1 MIGEFLDLTIPV
13 NLARKP
19 KTSGPIQLA
28 SNLTQLALCVTHAHG
43 CVQHIDKV
51 RKSRLTIFGRV
62 PIILRRD
69 TTDTTVGTTD
79 SW

>member
-28 SNLTQLALCVTHAHG
+28 SNLTQLVLCVTNAHG

-69 TTDTTVGTTD
+69 RSVGTTN